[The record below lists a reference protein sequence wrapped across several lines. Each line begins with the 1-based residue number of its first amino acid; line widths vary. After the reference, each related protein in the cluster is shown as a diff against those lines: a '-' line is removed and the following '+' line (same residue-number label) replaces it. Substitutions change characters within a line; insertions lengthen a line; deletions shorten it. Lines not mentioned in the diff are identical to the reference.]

1 MRVTIL
7 LRYFT
12 FWFLI
17 ISLIICINEYMGRD
31 NKHLLFFS
39 FSLDPIMMKAV
50 YTEPYRSMMFD
61 ESSDKILCFGYVL
74 HISLAF
80 LYGLCLD
87 LIKFGFKKVK
97 GYF

>member
-1 MRVTIL
+1 MRISLL

-17 ISLIICINEYMGRD
+17 ISLVICTHEYMGGD

-39 FSLDPIMMKAV
+39 FGLDPIMTKAV

-61 ESSDKILCFGYVL
+61 ESSSKILYFGYVL

-97 GYF
+97 VYL